1 MIQQS
6 QSFKAIQQHETL
18 AALLNLLQYLKEDD
32 YRLLA
37 GLWYKRAI
45 HNKTRQTI
53 SYEQRLLYS
62 IYLLNLIEFLILM
75 KILFVIAGVAVDK

>member
-1 MIQQS
+1 LIQQS

-37 GLWYKRAI
+37 GLWYERAI

>member
-1 MIQQS
+1 LIQQS

-32 YRLLA
+32 YRA

-45 HNKTRQTI
+45 HNKTRQAI
-53 SYEQRLLYS
+53 CYEQRLLYS